1 MTTSANPEPTILRLV
16 VNIEETVKIQPAFV
30 MWMAGEPAVSKII
43 RITVA
48 EDAPVKI
55 ESVVSDD
62 PGVKVQMAKLRA
74 GKEYEVQVIP
84 DDTKQ
89 PTVATLMIK
98 NRLFA
103 R

>member
-1 MTTSANPEPTILRLV
+1 
-16 VNIEETVKIQPAFV
+16 

-74 GKEYEVQVIP
+74 GKEVRGAGHSGRHQTT
-84 DDTKQ
+84 DRWQ
-89 PTVATLMIK
+89 P
-98 NRLFA
+98 
-103 R
+103 